1 MSLSG
6 NKIFEKLI
14 YYTIIL
20 NLIAMV
26 IESEPSL
33 DPRLRVFLYWLEVV
47 SILIFSVEYTIRTI
61 ESYKLKK
68 NYNTSFFGFID
79 LFSILPF
86 YLQSIIGFDGRF
98 IRVFRLFRVS
108 RIVKLGKF
116 NKSFEM
122 MGAGLK
128 NVQRELYLTYRVL
141 LFLIL

>member
-1 MSLSG
+1 MSFSG
-6 NKIFEKLI
+6 NKVFEKII

-26 IESEPSL
+26 IESEPDL
-33 DPRLRVFLYWLEVV
+33 DSKLREFLYWFEVG
-47 SILIFSVEYTIRTI
+47 SISIFSFEYIVRTY
-61 ESYKLKK
+61 ESYKQKSG
-68 NYNTSFFGFID
+68 YNKSFFGLID

-86 YLQSIIGFDGRF
+86 YLQSVIGFDGRF

-122 MGAGLK
+122 MGKGLK
-128 NVQRELYLTYRVL
+128 NVQRELYLT
-141 LFLIL
+141 FL